1 MILRLK
7 QLQGV
12 LPYVFFG
19 MLLLVTYLML
29 IELGPPRGGWPYW
42 DKVQHM
48 AVFAMLASLGFL
60 AHERSIFRVVIGLV
74 VYGGLI
80 EWLQGQFT
88 VTRMP
93 SIGDWIADVVG
104 ILLVCLFV
112 FAYRRLITSKT

>member
-1 MILRLK
+1 MSRLK

-12 LPYVFFG
+12 LPYLFFG
-19 MLLLVTYLML
+19 MLVVVTYLML

-48 AVFAMLASLGFL
+48 AVFTMLATLGFL
-60 AHERSIFRVVIGLV
+60 AHERSVFKVVIGLV
-74 VYGGLI
+74 AYGGLI
-80 EWLQGQFT
+80 EWLQGQLT

-93 SIGDWIADVVG
+93 SIGDWMADVAG

-112 FAYRRLITSKT
+112 FAYRRCTILET